1 VRAARGGQRLFPFK
15 DADRLTE
22 VNRTLDRIERGGPF
36 SSAKDGTIF
45 RNSQGLLPR
54 KPEEYYREFTVD
66 TPGASDRGARR
77 IVRGQSGET
86 YYTDDHYRSFIQVE
100 PGRH

>member
-1 VRAARGGQRLFPFK
+1 MRAARGGQRLFPFK

-22 VNRTLDRIERGGPF
+22 INRTLDRIERGGPF
-36 SSAKDGTIF
+36 SSAEDGTIF

-54 KPEEYYREFTVD
+54 KPEGYYREFTVD

-86 YYTDDHYRSFIQVE
+86 YYTDDHYRSFIQVD
-100 PGRH
+100 PRRH